1 MRKIVRAA
9 IVSAVVVV
17 VLAATGKKKRETND
31 MKPEFEPIVV
41 TDEPLPIEG
50 TVFVLNRQDRCDAGG
65 CNARAYSLAAFG
77 SGAPYSGNRESSL
90 LFCGHHFR
98 EAESGLIMA
107 GARTVDERGQLHEEQ
122 KASKGE

>member
-1 MRKIVRAA
+1 MLRAA

-17 VLAATGKKKRETND
+17 VLAATGRKKRETNE
-31 MKPEFEPIVV
+31 MQPEFDPIVV

-50 TVFVLNRQDRCDAGG
+50 PVFVLGRQDRCDARG

-98 EAESGLIMA
+98 EAESGLILA
-107 GARTVDERGQLHEEQ
+107 GARIVDERGQLHEEQ